1 MHRLECVC
9 AQCRQRAGAPF
20 EVLEFGRDWPG
31 KGSAPAVFSKDE
43 ELQLAMELLAVGSEE
58 ELEQFLGNVLK
69 SAWQGVKTAGSTLAK
84 VAKPLGGALK
94 AVARTA
100 LPFVGGALG
109 SMIPIPGVGTALG
122 AALGRAAGNALELEL
137 EMELEAE
144 AEAEAGAPADR
155 ELEMARRFVRI
166 AGQAARL
173 ASEGDGSARAVESA
187 LTRAL
192 HQQLPHFRP
201 AAPQQEGES
210 GRWRR
215 RGKRIVVMGDWS

>member
-1 MHRLECVC
+1 MHQLECAC
-9 AQCRQRAGAPF
+9 AQCRQRAGAAF

-31 KGSAPAVFSKDE
+31 KGSAPAVFSEEE
-43 ELQLAMELLAVGSEE
+43 ELQLAMELLEVASEE
-58 ELEQFLGNVLK
+58 ELEQFLGNVFK
-69 SAWQGVKTAGSTLAK
+69 SVWKGVKKVGATIAK

-94 AVARTA
+94 AVAKTA

-122 AALGRAAGNALELEL
+122 SALGRAVSNALELE
-137 EMELEAE
+137 MESE
-144 AEAEAGAPADR
+144 APADR
-155 ELEMARRFVRI
+155 ELELARRFVRI

-173 ASEGDGSARAVESA
+173 AADGDGSARAVESA

-192 HQQLPHFRP
+192 HQQLPHFRSP
-201 AAPQQEGES
+201 APQQEEES

-215 RGKRIVVMGDWS
+215 RGNRIVVMGDWQ

>member
-20 EVLEFGRDWPG
+20 EVLEFGQDWPG
-31 KGSAPAVFSKDE
+31 KGSAPAVFSKEE
-43 ELQLAMELLAVGSEE
+43 ELQLAKELLAVGSEE
-58 ELEQFLGNVLK
+58 ELEQFLGNVFK
-69 SAWQGVKTAGSTLAK
+69 SAWQGVKKAGSTLAK

-122 AALGRAAGNALELEL
+122 AALGRAVGNALELEL
-137 EMELEAE
+137 
-144 AEAEAGAPADR
+144 EAGAPADR

-173 ASEGDGSARAVESA
+173 ATEGDGSARAVESA

>member
-1 MHRLECVC
+1 MHQLECAC
-9 AQCRQRAGAPF
+9 AQCRQRAGAAF
-20 EVLEFGRDWPG
+20 EVLEFGQDWPG
-31 KGSAPAVFSKDE
+31 KGRAPAVFGEEE
-43 ELQLAMELLAVGSEE
+43 ELQLAMELLAVASEE
-58 ELEQFLGNVLK
+58 ELDQFLGNVFK
-69 SAWQGVKTAGSTLAK
+69 IVWKGVKTVGSSIAK

-94 AVARTA
+94 AVAKTA

-122 AALGRAAGNALELEL
+122 SALGRAASNALELE
-137 EMELEAE
+137 MAAE
-144 AEAEAGAPADR
+144 APADR
-155 ELEMARRFVRI
+155 ELALARRFVRI

-192 HQQLPHFRP
+192 HQQLPHFRSP
-201 AAPQQEGES
+201 APQQEEES

-215 RGKRIVVMGDWS
+215 RGNRIVVMGDWQ

>member
-1 MHRLECVC
+1 MHQLECAC
-9 AQCRQRAGAPF
+9 AQCRQRAGIAF

-31 KGSAPAVFSKDE
+31 KGTAAAVLSEEE
-43 ELQLAMELLAVGSEE
+43 ELQLAMELLEVASEE
-58 ELEQFLGNVLK
+58 ELEQFLGKVFK
-69 SAWQGVKTAGSTLAK
+69 SVWKGVKKVGSTIAK

-94 AVARTA
+94 AVAKTA

-122 AALGRAAGNALELEL
+122 SALGRAASDALEL
-137 EMELEAE
+137 EMEAE
-144 AEAEAGAPADR
+144 APAER

-173 ASEGDGSARAVESA
+173 AADGDGSARAIESA

-192 HQQLPHFRP
+192 HQQLPHFRSP
-201 AAPQQEGES
+201 APQQEEES

-215 RGKRIVVMGDWS
+215 RGNRIVVMGDWN

>member
-1 MHRLECVC
+1 MHQLECAC
-9 AQCRQRAGAPF
+9 AQCRQRAGAAF

-31 KGSAPAVFSKDE
+31 KGRAPAVLSEEE
-43 ELQLAMELLAVGSEE
+43 ELQLAMELLEVSSEE
-58 ELEQFLGNVLK
+58 ELEQFLGNVFK
-69 SAWQGVKTAGSTLAK
+69 SVWKGVKKVGATIAK

-94 AVARTA
+94 AVAKTA

-122 AALGRAAGNALELEL
+122 SALGRAASNALELE
-137 EMELEAE
+137 MEAE
-144 AEAEAGAPADR
+144 APADR
-155 ELEMARRFVRI
+155 ELELARRFVRI

-173 ASEGDGSARAVESA
+173 AADGDGSARAVESA

-192 HQQLPHFRP
+192 HQQLPHFRSP
-201 AAPQQEGES
+201 APQQEDES

-215 RGKRIVVMGDWS
+215 RGNRIVVMGDWQ

>member
-1 MHRLECVC
+1 MTAKENIMHQLECAC
-9 AQCRQRAGAPF
+9 AQCRQRSGAAF
-20 EVLEFGRDWPG
+20 EVLEFGQDWPG
-31 KGSAPAVFSKDE
+31 KGSAPAVFSEEE
-43 ELQLAMELLAVGSEE
+43 ELQLAMELLDVASEE
-58 ELEQFLGNVLK
+58 ELEQFLGNVFK
-69 SAWQGVKTAGSTLAK
+69 SVWKGVKKVGATIAK

-94 AVARTA
+94 AVAKTA

-122 AALGRAAGNALELEL
+122 SALGRAASNALELE
-137 EMELEAE
+137 MESE
-144 AEAEAGAPADR
+144 APADR
-155 ELEMARRFVRI
+155 ELELARRFVRI

-192 HQQLPHFRP
+192 HQQLPHFRSP
-201 AAPQQEGES
+201 APQQEEES

-215 RGKRIVVMGDWS
+215 RGNRIVVMGDWN

>member
-1 MHRLECVC
+1 MHQLECEC
-9 AQCRQRAGAPF
+9 GQCRQRAGAAF

-31 KGSAPAVFSKDE
+31 KGRAPAVFSEEE
-43 ELQLAMELLAVGSEE
+43 ELQLAMELLEVASEE
-58 ELEQFLGNVLK
+58 ELEQFLGNVFK
-69 SAWQGVKTAGSTLAK
+69 SVWKGVKKVGSTIAK

-94 AVARTA
+94 AVAKTA

-122 AALGRAAGNALELEL
+122 SALGRAASNALEM
-137 EMELEAE
+137 EMEGEAE
-144 AEAEAGAPADR
+144 GEAPADR
-155 ELEMARRFVRI
+155 ELALARRFVRI

-173 ASEGDGSARAVESA
+173 AGDSDGSPRAVESA

-192 HQQLPHFRP
+192 HQQLPHFRSP
-201 AAPQQEGES
+201 APQQEDES

-215 RGKRIVVMGDWS
+215 RGNRIVVMGDWQ

>member
-1 MHRLECVC
+1 MHQLECAC
-9 AQCRQRAGAPF
+9 AQCRQRAGIAF

-31 KGSAPAVFSKDE
+31 KGTAPAVLSEEE
-43 ELQLAMELLAVGSEE
+43 ELQLAMELLEVASEE
-58 ELEQFLGNVLK
+58 ELEQFLGKVFK
-69 SAWQGVKTAGSTLAK
+69 SVWKGVKKVGATVAK
-84 VAKPLGGALK
+84 VAQPLGGALK
-94 AVARTA
+94 AMAKTA

-122 AALGRAAGNALELEL
+122 SALGRAASDALEL
-137 EMELEAE
+137 EMESEA
-144 AEAEAGAPADR
+144 PTDR

-173 ASEGDGSARAVESA
+173 AADGDGSARAVESA

-192 HQQLPHFRP
+192 HQQLPQFRSP
-201 AAPQQEGES
+201 APQQEEES

-215 RGKRIVVMGDWS
+215 RGNRIVVMGDWH

>member
-1 MHRLECVC
+1 MHQLECAC
-9 AQCRQRAGAPF
+9 AQCRQRSGAAF
-20 EVLEFGRDWPG
+20 EVLEFGQDWPG
-31 KGSAPAVFSKDE
+31 KGSAPAVFSEEE
-43 ELQLAMELLAVGSEE
+43 ELQLAMELLDVASEE
-58 ELEQFLGNVLK
+58 ELEQFLGNVFK
-69 SAWQGVKTAGSTLAK
+69 SVWKGVKKVGATIAK

-94 AVARTA
+94 AVAKTA

-122 AALGRAAGNALELEL
+122 SALGRAASNALELE
-137 EMELEAE
+137 MESE
-144 AEAEAGAPADR
+144 APADR
-155 ELEMARRFVRI
+155 ELELARRFVRI

-192 HQQLPHFRP
+192 HQQLPHFRSP
-201 AAPQQEGES
+201 APQQEEES

-215 RGKRIVVMGDWS
+215 RGNRIVVMGDWN